1 MPARKPSADVV
12 VVSDDVVV
20 VEMDEHAAAS
30 GAAPRSRRPIEMHPC
45 VELTAGMARYLL
57 AILDLSEGG
66 ERPSQSS
73 LSRHL
78 EVSAPT
84 TSEAIGRLRG
94 LGLVEPDSVSLT
106 GAGTSA
112 ALVLR
117 SRRVA
122 ARELIQDVLGLDE
135 DDSEAEAER
144 LAFSASPLLGRSLV
158 GWRAGRHQHH

>member
-1 MPARKPSADVV
+1 MPTRKPTAEVV

-20 VEMDEHAAAS
+20 VET
-30 GAAPRSRRPIEMHPC
+30 HPC

-57 AILDLSEGG
+57 AILDLSEGDQ
-66 ERPSQSS
+66 RPSQSS

-94 LGLVEPDSVSLT
+94 LGLVEPEAIALT
-106 GAGTSA
+106 VAGTSA

-122 ARELIQDVLGLDE
+122 AYELAHEVLGLGAAE
-135 DDSEAEAER
+135 SEVEAER
-144 LAFSASPLLGRSLV
+144 LAFSVSPLLGRSLV
-158 GWRAGRHQHH
+158 GWRAARHSATARAAS

>member
-1 MPARKPSADVV
+1 MPVHKSTADVV

-20 VEMDEHAAAS
+20 VEMDEHAATGDS
-30 GAAPRSRRPIEMHPC
+30 PTRPRRPIESHPC

-66 ERPSQSS
+66 QLPTQSS

-78 EVSAPT
+78 DVSAPT

-94 LGLVEPDSVSLT
+94 LGLVEADSVALT

-122 ARELIQDVLGLDE
+122 ARELIHDVLGLDE
-135 DDSEAEAER
+135 ADSEVEAER

-158 GWRAGRHQHH
+158 GWRAGRHHS

>member
-1 MPARKPSADVV
+1 MPARKTSADADADVV

-20 VEMDEHAAAS
+20 VEVDAPAAAS
-30 GAAPRSRRPIEMHPC
+30 AASKRRPIESHPC

-66 ERPSQSS
+66 TRPSQSS
-73 LSRHL
+73 LSRKL

-84 TSEAIGRLRG
+84 TSEAIGRLRS
-94 LGLVEPDSVSLT
+94 LGLVEPDSVALT

-122 ARELIQDVLGLDE
+122 ARELIHDVLGLDAA
-135 DDSEAEAER
+135 DSEVEAER
-144 LAFSASPLLGRSLV
+144 LAFSASPRLGRSLV
-158 GWRAGRHQHH
+158 GWRAARH

>member
-1 MPARKPSADVV
+1 MPTRNKSADVV

-20 VEMDEHAAAS
+20 VET
-30 GAAPRSRRPIEMHPC
+30 HPC

-57 AILDLSEGG
+57 AILDLSEGDA
-66 ERPSQSS
+66 RPSQSS

-84 TSEAIGRLRG
+84 TSEAIGRLRS
-94 LGLVEPDSVSLT
+94 LGLVEPESVALT
-106 GAGTSA
+106 VAGTSA

-122 ARELIQDVLGLDE
+122 AYELTHEVLGLDE
-135 DDSEAEAER
+135 ADSEVEAER
-144 LAFSASPLLGRSLV
+144 LAFSVSPLLGRSLV
-158 GWRAGRHQHH
+158 GWRAARHQRDSSAA

>member
-1 MPARKPSADVV
+1 MPASKSPTDVV

-20 VEMDEHAAAS
+20 VET
-30 GAAPRSRRPIEMHPC
+30 HPC

-57 AILDLSEGG
+57 AILDLSEGDL
-66 ERPSQSS
+66 RPSQSS

-78 EVSAPT
+78 DVSAPT
-84 TSEAIGRLRG
+84 TSEAIGRLRS
-94 LGLVEPDSVSLT
+94 LGLVEPESVALT
-106 GAGTSA
+106 IAGTSA

-122 ARELIQDVLGLDE
+122 AYELTHEVLGLDE
-135 DDSEAEAER
+135 ADSEAEAER

-158 GWRAGRHQHH
+158 SWRAGRHSATARAAS

>member
-1 MPARKPSADVV
+1 MPASKTASDVV
-12 VVSDDVVV
+12 VVSDDRVV
-20 VEMDEHAAAS
+20 VEMDE
-30 GAAPRSRRPIEMHPC
+30 GAATASAPRPHKAIETHPC

-66 ERPSQSS
+66 ERPTQSS

-94 LGLVEPDSVSLT
+94 LGLVEADTVALT
-106 GAGTSA
+106 IAGTSA

-122 ARELIQDVLGLDE
+122 ARELVHEILGLDAE
-135 DDSEAEAER
+135 DSEVEAER

-158 GWRAGRHQHH
+158 GWRAARHHH

>member
-1 MPARKPSADVV
+1 MRKSPTDVV
-12 VVSDDVVV
+12 VVSDDVVI
-20 VEMDEHAAAS
+20 VEMDERPPTAG
-30 GAAPRSRRPIEMHPC
+30 GAQARKPIEAHPC

-57 AILDLSEGG
+57 AILDLSDGG
-66 ERPSQSS
+66 QRPSQSS

-78 EVSAPT
+78 AVSAPT

-122 ARELIQDVLGLDE
+122 ARELIHDVLGLDAA
-135 DDSEAEAER
+135 DSEVEAER
-144 LAFSASPLLGRSLV
+144 LAFSASPRLGRSLV
-158 GWRAGRHQHH
+158 GWRAGRHQH

>member
-1 MPARKPSADVV
+1 MSARKSPAPADVV
-12 VVSDDVVV
+12 VVPDDVVV
-20 VEMDEHAAAS
+20 VEMDERATAD
-30 GAAPRSRRPIEMHPC
+30 RSATTKRRVIESHPC

-66 ERPSQSS
+66 KRPSQSS
-73 LSRHL
+73 LSRRL

-94 LGLVEPDSVSLT
+94 LGLVEPDSVALT

-122 ARELIQDVLGLDE
+122 ARELVQDVLGLDE
-135 DDSEAEAER
+135 ADSEAEAER

-158 GWRAGRHQHH
+158 GWRAARH

>member
-1 MPARKPSADVV
+1 MPASKSPTDVL

-20 VEMDEHAAAS
+20 VES
-30 GAAPRSRRPIEMHPC
+30 HPC

-66 ERPSQSS
+66 DRPTQSG

-84 TSEAIGRLRG
+84 TSEAIGRLRS
-94 LGLVEPDSVSLT
+94 LGLVEPDAIALT
-106 GAGTSA
+106 VAGTSA

-122 ARELIQDVLGLDE
+122 AYELVRDVLGIAGADA
-135 DDSEAEAER
+135 DAEAER
-144 LAFSASPLLGRSLV
+144 LAFSASPLLGRGLV
-158 GWRAGRHQHH
+158 AWRARRQHG

>member
-1 MPARKPSADVV
+1 MPARNTADVV
-12 VVSDDVVV
+12 VVGDDRVV
-20 VEMDEHAAAS
+20 VEVDEHAAAGS
-30 GAAPRSRRPIEMHPC
+30 ATRARKPIESHPC

-57 AILDLSEGG
+57 AILDLSEDG
-66 ERPSQSS
+66 ERPTQSG

-94 LGLVEPDSVSLT
+94 LGLVEPDSVALT
-106 GAGTSA
+106 IAGTSA

-122 ARELIQDVLGLDE
+122 ARELVHDVLGLDAA
-135 DDSEAEAER
+135 DSEVEAER
-144 LAFSASPLLGRSLV
+144 IAFSASPLLGRSLV
-158 GWRAGRHQHH
+158 GWRATRHQG

>member
-1 MPARKPSADVV
+1 MPTRKPLQTDVV
-12 VVSDDVVV
+12 VVPDDVVV
-20 VEMDEHAAAS
+20 VELDQHAA
-30 GAAPRSRRPIEMHPC
+30 GGGDAAKPRRATIETHPC

-57 AILDLSEGG
+57 AILDLSESGAG
-66 ERPSQSS
+66 PSQSS

-94 LGLVEPDSVSLT
+94 LGLVEPDGVALT

-117 SRRVA
+117 SRRLA
-122 ARELIQDVLGLDE
+122 ARELIQDVLGVDE
-135 DDSEAEAER
+135 ADAEVEAER
-144 LAFSASPLLGRSLV
+144 LAFSASPLFGRSLV
-158 GWRAGRHQHH
+158 GWRARRH

>member
-1 MPARKPSADVV
+1 MAASKTTDVV
-12 VVSDDVVV
+12 VVADDRVV
-20 VEMDEHAAAS
+20 VEVGEHADAAS
-30 GAAPRSRRPIEMHPC
+30 GREAKRASKPLETRPC

-57 AILDLSEGG
+57 AILDLSEGD

-78 EVSAPT
+78 DVSAPT
-84 TSEAIGRLRG
+84 TSEAIGRLRS
-94 LGLVEPDSVSLT
+94 LGLVEPESVALT
-106 GAGTSA
+106 IVGTSA

-122 ARELIQDVLGLDE
+122 AYELTHEVLGLDE
-135 DDSEAEAER
+135 ADSEVEAER

-158 GWRAGRHQHH
+158 GWRAARHH